1 MNKLVIPDLRIF
13 RIKIIFN
20 CEKVVF
26 YEQMGNWIRTLSIG
40 IAVTLLI
47 SLIPFQNSL
56 QISHV
61 DAYLIHG
68 ATLPQNPT
76 MCAIEPNEPNIK
88 NAWKD
93 LSAFTR
99 NAILDWEHRL
109 NQATGRGDPWNI
121 ELKLIPFEQRS
132 SDALDN
138 CDVVIKFFP
147 KPPDEEKYKVAG
159 TTNTDDLN
167 KIITTIYYLD
177 IEQERTVEL
186 VQGYYGSYNVPII
199 KYSYSDRFMPET
211 PLMMIIKHELGHALG
226 LGHYIVE
233 DENRLQRWYDGIE
246 RPPSIMIPIKPIK
259 IIDASITQL
268 DIEKVISIYG
278 REGFNLEGI
287 EQEAS
292 VTVLPDWVKNSARWW
307 ADGLISDGD
316 FTQTIQYL
324 IQNKIMVIP
333 VGDLDYSDLLVTD
346 YEPIPEWIQNNAG
359 WWADGLISDGDFI
372 SGIKYLV
379 EQGIIEV

>member
-1 MNKLVIPDLRIF
+1 
-13 RIKIIFN
+13 
-20 CEKVVF
+20 
-26 YEQMGNWIRTLSIG
+26 MGNWVRTLSIG

-61 DAYLIHG
+61 VAYLIRG

-88 NAWKD
+88 DVWKV
-93 LSAFTR
+93 LSTFTR
-99 NAILDWEHRL
+99 NAILDWEHQL

-121 ELKLIPFEQRS
+121 ELKLIPLEQRL

-138 CDVVIKFFP
+138 CDVVIQFLP
-147 KPPDEEKYKVAG
+147 KPPAEDEFKVAG

-167 KIITTIYYLD
+167 KILITIYYLNID
-177 IEQERTVEL
+177 SERTVS
-186 VQGYYGSYNVPII
+186 VVRDYYGSYNVPTFI
-199 KYSYSDRFMPET
+199 YSYSDRLMAET
-211 PLMMIIKHELGHALG
+211 PLNMIIKHELGHALG
-226 LGHYIVE
+226 LGHYIAQ
-233 DENRLQRWYDGIE
+233 DETRLQRWYEGLE
-246 RPPSIMIPIKPIK
+246 RPPSIMIEIKPTKVIT
-259 IIDASITQL
+259 ASITQL

-292 VTVLPDWVKNSARWW
+292 VTVLPDWIKNNARWW
-307 ADGLISDGD
+307 AEELISDSE
-316 FTQTIQYL
+316 FIQTIQYL
-324 IQNKIMVIP
+324 IQNKVMVIP
-333 VGDLDYSDLLVTD
+333 VGTPDFSNPLFVVSQ
-346 YEPIPEWIQNNAG
+346 EIPPWIKNNAD
-359 WWADGLISDGDFI
+359 WWAQGLISDDDFV